1 MATAVADPPAPGAE
15 KPPESA
21 GAAGP
26 APESSPEASQRACA
40 SCGKPLEDDQ
50 EWCLNCGAAA
60 PGALSTAG
68 PTWRAAALILGAT
81 AILVLAAA
89 AAAYAALTEPN
100 KPGTVTQLVIKGPAA
115 AIAPP
120 PATATTPVPT
130 TTPATPTPTTPA
142 PAPPVAA
149 AKPPKI
155 PLTPVTVQP
164 VKTALPVKTPTATNK
179 TSSPTKSSNGGG
191 SNTAPSQP
199 AILLDTDAAST
210 YNPDGLPETS
220 FGDPS
225 LAIDGD
231 NTTGWT
237 AQVEP
242 STAPNMAAGLLID
255 LKDNER
261 LSSVEL
267 ITPTPGLTVQVYA
280 SAASAVP
287 NTITDPEWVAVSK
300 AEVVKTKHALIK
312 LSHSNTGF
320 RFVTLW
326 ISKAPASS
334 VGTPQAP
341 GRVAINELELFAAK

>member
-1 MATAVADPPAPGAE
+1 MATAVADRPAPDAE
-15 KPPESA
+15 KPSESA
-21 GAAGP
+21 GAEGP
-26 APESSPEASQRACA
+26 APESSPEAPERACA
-40 SCGKPLEDDQ
+40 SCGKPLESDQ
-50 EWCLNCGAAA
+50 EWCLNCGAAV
-60 PGALSTAG
+60 PGALSTPG

-100 KPGTVTQLVIKGPAA
+100 KPGTVTQMVIKEPAA
-115 AIAPP
+115 ASAPP
-120 PATATTPVPT
+120 AAATVPST
-130 TTPATPTPTTPA
+130 TTATPTPTTPA
-142 PAPPVAA
+142 AVAPVAA

-155 PLTPVTVQP
+155 PLTPVTIKP
-164 VKTALPVKTPTATNK
+164 SKTALPVKTPSASNK
-179 TSSPTKSSNGGG
+179 TSPTKSSNGGAT
-191 SNTAPSQP
+191 NTTPSQP

-261 LSSVEL
+261 LGSVEL

-280 SAASAVP
+280 AAGSTVP
-287 NTITDPEWVAVSK
+287 NTITNPEWVALSK
-300 AEVVKTKHALIK
+300 AEVIKTKHALIK
-312 LSHSNTGF
+312 LSHSNAAF
-320 RFVTLW
+320 RFVTVW
-326 ISKAPASS
+326 ISKAPASD